1 MTGVGRPAGSRATGS
16 RATGSRG
23 TGPDGPP
30 VVGPGREAVL
40 AVLRRVDLW
49 PIAVRQSLR
58 LAPRGWWRRAPF
70 LPLPARD
77 YLHFRMVTAYGGD
90 GDPDLV
96 PDADPADDLVTY
108 LEWCRSWPGR

>member
-1 MTGVGRPAGSRATGS
+1 MGRPAGSRATGS

>member
-1 MTGVGRPAGSRATGS
+1 
-16 RATGSRG
+16 
-23 TGPDGPP
+23 
-30 VVGPGREAVL
+30 
-40 AVLRRVDLW
+40 
-49 PIAVRQSLR
+49 VRQLLR
-58 LAPRGWWRRAPF
+58 LAPHGWWRRAPF

-96 PDADPADDLVTY
+96 PDADPAADLVTY

>member
-1 MTGVGRPAGSRATGS
+1 MAGVGRPAGSRA
-16 RATGSRG
+16 